1 MKNSATNQVSQKRID
16 KFNRLVNE
24 MTSEQVD
31 RELQKRQLS
40 IKFL

>member
-1 MKNSATNQVSQKRID
+1 MNQVSQKRID